1 MGDGPVDLLVVSGWV
16 SHLEQA
22 WEAPGAR
29 RFYERLGEFSRLI
42 LYDPR
47 GSGLSDD
54 VGDIHSL
61 EQEAA
66 DALAVL
72 DAAGSDRAA
81 IYARWVG
88 GPIGLF
94 LAAEHPERIDAIVMV
109 NSVASTGW
117 APDYD
122 WAMTPEEREQLID
135 EGVGEWGEDRSRE
148 VARWAPSMA
157 DDPALGAW
165 FSRMARSIASPG
177 KARRRWREAGELDAR
192 HVLSKIRVPALVM
205 HRPESLILDI
215 RHARYLVEH
224 IPGARYVELEG
235 RDTLDFLG
243 DTETILGE
251 IEEFLTGRRSGG
263 ESARALLT
271 VMFTDIVDSTTRA
284 SKLGDDRWR
293 DLLAGHDELVR
304 GELARFQ
311 GREVKTT
318 GDGFL
323 ATFAGPPRRRCAAHS
338 RSSRRRPG
346 WA

>member
-135 EGVGEWGEDRSRE
+135 QGVGEWGEDRSRE
-148 VARWAPSMA
+148 VARC
-157 DDPALGAW
+157 GAVDGRRPC
-165 FSRMARSIASPG
+165 SGGMVLTNGPVHRKSGQGQETVARS
-177 KARRRWREAGELDAR
+177 RRTRRTAC
-192 HVLSKIRVPALVM
+192 P
-205 HRPESLILDI
+205 
-215 RHARYLVEH
+215 VEDS
-224 IPGARYVELEG
+224 R
-235 RDTLDFLG
+235 
-243 DTETILGE
+243 
-251 IEEFLTGRRSGG
+251 
-263 ESARALLT
+263 ARA
-271 VMFTDIVDSTTRA
+271 
-284 SKLGDDRWR
+284 R
-293 DLLAGHDELVR
+293 DAP
-304 GELARFQ
+304 A
-311 GREVKTT
+311 
-318 GDGFL
+318 
-323 ATFAGPPRRRCAAHS
+323 
-338 RSSRRRPG
+338 
-346 WA
+346 